1 MNTTMELKCVYK
13 HRIRCGANLVCF
25 HFSTDFEVV
34 NFKRSFFEDSVEFA
48 FILMKINLPLIT
60 WNTIVTSHK
69 KVIISYI
76 LTNILPG
83 VK

>member
-48 FILMKINLPLIT
+48 FILNENKFTINNLEHDSYLT
-60 WNTIVTSHK
+60 QESHNF
-69 KVIISYI
+69 IHSY
-76 LTNILPG
+76 
-83 VK
+83 